1 MKRLFYLFTLILL
14 FLSTQVQATTL
25 GDTAAKLSAGQWV
38 KMLDGTGV
46 GQMGNLNATASYPAW
61 DNNSSDNPGVNG
73 SASPGPAYDGGQPGW
88 NSATRKM
95 YFQTTEHGR
104 AGVPNWCPAYWPLY
118 PHGCWKPTWT
128 YDTDTNNWDV
138 GRSGQTITGVFPKD
152 NSGNP
157 LAGVHVWGG
166 ITWDDVN
173 QVLYVKEQETFSI
186 RVARFCAPTATV
198 SYCAGQLG
206 QWKLL
211 PTFNFPA
218 SELLGQALGYHR
230 TLNGGTL
237 LVWEQSGA
245 GTGCAAL
252 AGYKEG
258 TTGTNGVWTLM
269 NSGSGCAFPT
279 AAGAPLLE
287 TQYSTLKQVAV
298 LSSGTNK
305 MWRVTNTGAIQ
316 ALDNAPCNVGTTNG
330 NFATA
335 AEDQS
340 TGEIYYLMCDGAPAI
355 WKLNPT
361 GAIGAQWTPIATTA
375 QLTATGALCQGDTA
389 CIWKI
394 YATPIRT
401 YGVIGF
407 WKWKQLGLA
416 EYWLFKPSTGSV
428 DIVAPTVSITAPT
441 AGATVTGAAVTV
453 SATASDN
460 VGVVGV
466 QFKLDGAN
474 LGTEDTASP
483 FSITWNSTGA
493 SNGSHTITATARDLA
508 GNSTTS
514 TGVSVTVSNVGG
526 SDFATRCAGPGV
538 LRCIGFDNATDI
550 ANTVFGAI
558 SGINTQGTAIPTLDS
573 TVKASG
579 NSSLKL
585 TVPSLSSANS
595 SGHYWINFSDN
606 LLTQYRG
613 NADFYVQFRYRGTS
627 CWFFS
632 GSGEPCTGAPRH
644 FAGGGGWKIAHVGSG
659 DQPGCTTSNSANC
672 KSSCSDL
679 ELVPQNTQQRGFP
692 HTYQGCPSSTP
703 DNPYTATNDSGGI
716 NSDVDLG
723 GGSDF
728 NLQNGRP
735 SPFCLYSQNSSGT
748 TPLNYFPPIGNCF
761 GFFPDEWMTFKIR
774 ITTGTLT
781 ANANGH
787 DYFLNSRVRM
797 WMAREGQPSQLVID
811 WQNVPLHGGV
821 TGANEGFGKIWL
833 NNYNTGKDDTV
844 SNPASAVW
852 YDELI
857 VSTNDI
863 PDPGAPP
870 DTTNPTVAITSPIPP
885 TTSSTTSPITVSG
898 TAADNVSVT
907 SVTWTCIQC
916 VTKGGTATS
925 SPGASISWLIPALDL
940 VAGTNTL
947 NVVAH
952 DAAGNPS
959 TAATLT
965 ITYTPVT
972 TRYASTTGGGTA
984 CTVITTPC
992 TLTVALGQLLASE
1005 TLFLR
1010 AGTYTT
1016 YLNGD
1021 TFNWPSGTPSAK
1033 TTIAGYPVE
1042 VVIIRPVASESIIN
1056 MSTSTFGAKSY
1067 IKFQNLIL
1075 DGGAM
1080 NSGTQVI
1087 GSNGAQTN
1095 IEFDHI
1101 TIQNNPDN
1109 NAWSVCATCNNWW
1122 IHDSQIINLKG
1133 GYGIYN
1139 TASGTM
1145 FEHNTISGGDS
1156 WAIHNYNSGHNDVS
1170 NNTYRY
1176 NTITNQGQSALYS
1189 GAAVLASGSNNAF
1202 YGNLVYNNLRAG
1214 LVLQDCTDCAVYNN
1228 TIYGNGSVAGASG
1241 LLIGD
1246 AGATPTRP
1254 IVRNNIIA
1262 ASAGA
1267 NVTLNGATSP
1277 TNDHNLCDVA
1287 GTWCDTVQA
1296 ATAIFINPATANF
1309 RLNTGSSAL
1318 NTGATLAAPYDTD
1331 ILGLHRP
1338 QGTFFDLGAYELN
1351 AAIIQPVV
1359 TIVNPTAA
1367 TKLIVQAPLFSL
1379 GGTSNLP

>member
-1 MKRLFYLFTLILL
+1 MKKLFYFFTLALLYIL
-14 FLSTQVQATTL
+14 FLSAPAHATVLSDCAAALQPGQFVNCSTGMVNL
-25 GDTAAKLSAGQWV
+25 QLTATVGFDDDNPHVAGYGGFTPGPGYDAGQ
-38 KMLDGTGV
+38 
-46 GQMGNLNATASYPAW
+46 PAW
-61 DNNSSDNPGVNG
+61 DNALKKLYIETS
-73 SASPGPAYDGGQPGW
+73 
-88 NSATRKM
+88 
-95 YFQTTEHGR
+95 EHGR
-104 AGVPNWCPAYWPLY
+104 NPNPTTGQFCPNNYPND
-118 PHGCWKPTWT
+118 PHGCWKALWT
-128 YDTDTNNWDV
+128 YDDPTNTWTVNGPAPHYANNAPV
-138 GRSGQTITGVFPKD
+138 E
-152 NSGNP
+152 
-157 LAGVHVWGG
+157 AVHVWGM
-166 ITWDDVN
+166 IAYDNVN
-173 QVLYVKEQETFSI
+173 KTIYVKRHSFQAEIF
-186 RVARFCAPTATV
+186 RYCAANSPA
-198 SYCAGQLG
+198 SYCATQLNDWKQIAVFSAPNSSLFGQIG
-206 QWKLL
+206 WH
-211 PTFNFPA
+211 P
-218 SELLGQALGYHR
+218 H
-230 TLNGGTL
+230 LNGGTL
-237 LVWEQSGA
+237 LYFEAIGTQSGTCGGLFGYTEA
-245 GTGCAAL
+245 AGGTWTTLDPGTGCKFPAGATTQPPATYSTIKDVVIFGPTGSTNLQWWKINSAGTVAAL
-252 AGYKEG
+252 DTAPCSFITTDGGFSQIAEDPNTGDFIFIGCTNAGKMYRLNPTAAPG
-258 TTGTNGVWTLM
+258 SQWTLM
-269 NSGSGCAFPT
+269 HA
-279 AAGAPLLE
+279 
-287 TQYSTLKQVAV
+287 TL
-298 LSSGTNK
+298 
-305 MWRVTNTGAIQ
+305 
-316 ALDNAPCNVGTTNG
+316 NAPGQICNVNRNSTTECG
-330 NFATA
+330 F
-335 AEDQS
+335 DFYVS
-340 TGEIYYLMCDGAPAI
+340 
-355 WKLNPT
+355 
-361 GAIGAQWTPIATTA
+361 PIS
-375 QLTATGALCQGDTA
+375 
-389 CIWKI
+389 
-394 YATPIRT
+394 T
-401 YGVIGF
+401 YGVIGI
-407 WKWKQLGLA
+407 WKFRNNSGVGLGNAA
-416 EYWLFKPSTGSV
+416 EYWLYKPSVASG
-428 DIVAPTVSITAPT
+428 DIIAPTVAMTAP
-441 AGATVTGAAVTV
+441 ANGATVSGAAVTV

-474 LGTEDTASP
+474 LGAEDTSSP
-483 FSITWNSTGA
+483 YSISWDSTTA
-493 SNGSHTITATARDLA
+493 SNGSHAITATARDAA
-508 GNSTTS
+508 GNTATS
-514 TGVSVTVSNVGG
+514 TGVSVTVTGGVG
-526 SDFATRCAGPGV
+526 SDFTTRCKAFGV
-538 LRCIGFDNATDI
+538 FFCNGFDTAADLGGDGWGNARGHAPSDGTQFCGANNCPTIDTVNKISGAGAMKFTIPPGGTGTDAGGYW
-550 ANTVFGAI
+550 ANPSTDFSVRFGA
-558 SGINTQGTAIPTLDS
+558 GQT
-573 TVKASG
+573 
-579 NSSLKL
+579 
-585 TVPSLSSANS
+585 
-595 SGHYWINFSDN
+595 W
-606 LLTQYRG
+606 
-613 NADFYVQFRYRGTS
+613 YVQFRQKVSTAY
-627 CWFFS
+627 
-632 GSGEPCTGAPRH
+632 
-644 FAGGGGWKIAHVGSG
+644 FAAAANNNKIHWISSRP
-659 DQPGCTTSNSANC
+659 DLPGCSVPTS
-672 KSSCSDL
+672 
-679 ELVPQNTQQRGFP
+679 
-692 HTYQGCPSSTP
+692 
-703 DNPYTATNDSGGI
+703 
-716 NSDVDLG
+716 
-723 GGSDF
+723 
-728 NLQNGRP
+728 
-735 SPFCLYSQNSSGT
+735 SQ
-748 TPLNYFPPIGNCF
+748 GNCF
-761 GFFPDEWMTFKIR
+761 STCTENEVVNQNQYPNPSNAIPRWYTACPDAINNFELITPASPGQYDLEPGRAAPGCLYDNVQAGNIFPPNGNCFPYSPDQWVTWSYKITLGS
-774 ITTGTLT
+774 IGTGTAGGLCYDASIPSIPT
-781 ANANGH
+781 NKGNCYYGGQM
-787 DYFLNSRVRM
+787 LVR
-797 WMAREGQPSQLVID
+797 AGLDGQPLTTVLNWTGPMIAKY
-811 WQNVPLHGGV
+811 NTNPTELKYGKVFFAPYTGV
-821 TGANEGFGKIWL
+821 GSVLPTGATMWF
-833 NNYNTGKDDTV
+833 
-844 SNPASAVW
+844 
-852 YDELI
+852 DELI
-857 VSTNDI
+857 MSTSPI
-863 PDPGAPP
+863 ADPGAAP

-898 TAADNVSVT
+898 TAADNVTVT

-952 DAAGNPS
+952 DAAGNVS

-1367 TKLIVQAPLFSL
+1367 TKLTVQAPLFSL

>member
-1 MKRLFYLFTLILL
+1 MENGKWIIAGLL
-14 FLSTQVQATTL
+14 LALSIFNFQLSIAFATVL
-25 GDTAAKLSAGQWV
+25 GDAAAALSPGQWV
-38 KMLDGTGV
+38 KMLDGTGA

-61 DNNSSDNPGVNG
+61 DNNTSDNPGVNG
-73 SASPGPAYDGGQPGW
+73 SAAPGPAYDGSQPGW

-138 GRSGQTITGVFPKD
+138 GRSGQTITGVFPHD
-152 NSGNP
+152 NSNNP
-157 LAGVHVWGG
+157 YAGVHVWGG
-166 ITWDDVN
+166 IAWDDAN
-173 QVLYVKEQETFSI
+173 QVLYVKAQEQYGIQVF
-186 RVARFCAPTATV
+186 RFCAPTATV
-198 SYCAGQLG
+198 SYCSGQLG
-206 QWKLL
+206 AWKPL
-211 PTFNFPA
+211 PTYSFPA
-218 SELLGQALGYHR
+218 NELLGQALGYHR

-237 LVWEQSGA
+237 LVFEQSGA

-258 TTGTNGVWTLM
+258 TTGTNGTWTLI
-269 NSGSGCAFPT
+269 NNGGGCIFPT

-287 TQYSTLKQVAV
+287 GQYSTIKQVMV
-298 LSSGTNK
+298 LSSGTTK

-316 ALDNAPCNVGTTNG
+316 ALDDAPCNIGTTNG

-335 AEDQS
+335 AEDVN
-340 TGEIYYLMCDGAPAI
+340 TGEIWFLACDGAPRI
-355 WKLNPT
+355 LKLNPT
-361 GAIGAQWTPIATTA
+361 AASGSQWTQIVS
-375 QLTATGALCQGDTA
+375 TATITSTGQLCEGDTA

-407 WKWKQLGLA
+407 WKWKQLGTA
-416 EYWLFKPSTGSV
+416 EYWLYKPS
-428 DIVAPTVSITAPT
+428 
-441 AGATVTGAAVTV
+441 AGG
-453 SATASDN
+453 
-460 VGVVGV
+460 GG
-466 QFKLDGAN
+466 G
-474 LGTEDTASP
+474 G
-483 FSITWNSTGA
+483 
-493 SNGSHTITATARDLA
+493 
-508 GNSTTS
+508 
-514 TGVSVTVSNVGG
+514 GG
-526 SDFATRCAGPGV
+526 SDFATRCAAAGV

-703 DNPYTATNDSGGI
+703 DNPYTASNDTGGI

-735 SPFCLYSQNSSGT
+735 SPFCLYSQNSSGS

-844 SNPASAVW
+844 ANPASAVW

-857 VSTNDI
+857 VSTQDI
-863 PDPGAPP
+863 ADPG
-870 DTTNPTVAITSPIPP
+870 T
-885 TTSSTTSPITVSG
+885 
-898 TAADNVSVT
+898 
-907 SVTWTCIQC
+907 
-916 VTKGGTATS
+916 GGT
-925 SPGASISWLIPALDL
+925 
-940 VAGTNTL
+940 
-947 NVVAH
+947 
-952 DAAGNPS
+952 
-959 TAATLT
+959 
-965 ITYTPVT
+965 ITP
-972 TRYASTTGGGTA
+972 
-984 CTVITTPC
+984 P
-992 TLTVALGQLLASE
+992 
-1005 TLFLR
+1005 
-1010 AGTYTT
+1010 
-1016 YLNGD
+1016 
-1021 TFNWPSGTPSAK
+1021 
-1033 TTIAGYPVE
+1033 
-1042 VVIIRPVASESIIN
+1042 
-1056 MSTSTFGAKSY
+1056 
-1067 IKFQNLIL
+1067 
-1075 DGGAM
+1075 
-1080 NSGTQVI
+1080 
-1087 GSNGAQTN
+1087 
-1095 IEFDHI
+1095 
-1101 TIQNNPDN
+1101 
-1109 NAWSVCATCNNWW
+1109 
-1122 IHDSQIINLKG
+1122 
-1133 GYGIYN
+1133 
-1139 TASGTM
+1139 
-1145 FEHNTISGGDS
+1145 
-1156 WAIHNYNSGHNDVS
+1156 
-1170 NNTYRY
+1170 
-1176 NTITNQGQSALYS
+1176 
-1189 GAAVLASGSNNAF
+1189 
-1202 YGNLVYNNLRAG
+1202 
-1214 LVLQDCTDCAVYNN
+1214 
-1228 TIYGNGSVAGASG
+1228 
-1241 LLIGD
+1241 
-1246 AGATPTRP
+1246 
-1254 IVRNNIIA
+1254 
-1262 ASAGA
+1262 A
-1267 NVTLNGATSP
+1267 NVTLT
-1277 TNDHNLCDVA
+1277 
-1287 GTWCDTVQA
+1287 
-1296 ATAIFINPATANF
+1296 
-1309 RLNTGSSAL
+1309 R
-1318 NTGATLAAPYDTD
+1318 
-1331 ILGLHRP
+1331 RR
-1338 QGTFFDLGAYELN
+1338 
-1351 AAIIQPVV
+1351 IQ
-1359 TIVNPTAA
+1359 
-1367 TKLIVQAPLFSL
+1367 
-1379 GGTSNLP
+1379 